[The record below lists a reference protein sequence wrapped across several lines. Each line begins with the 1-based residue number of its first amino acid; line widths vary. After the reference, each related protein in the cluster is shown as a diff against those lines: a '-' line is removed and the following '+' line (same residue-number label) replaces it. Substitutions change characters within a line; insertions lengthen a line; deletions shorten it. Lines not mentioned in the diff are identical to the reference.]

1 MRLTRENA
9 SEKRLKAPS
18 NAPAPAWVV
27 NTSRQ
32 AARNT
37 AAVANALSRHGAI
50 AFNKTRS
57 PEATRVSI
65 SRAASMLAG
74 STLIGLGVSFFVHAR
89 LGLAPYDVLLSALS
103 PRIGLSLGQSAW
115 LMAAL
120 MFSVA
125 ALLGQRTRLSGVA
138 YVLANGFAVDIAVS
152 VIRDAEPLGLRILFA
167 FLGLAAIVGGIS
179 LVVHSGLT
187 GGAFELLMNAGRERG
202 RDPIKVR
209 TGIEL
214 SILTVGIALGG
225 DFGIATIGFAALIGP
240 TMRAF
245 NQALSDHRNGR
256 ALRKAG
262 QPV

>member
-1 MRLTRENA
+1 MRITRDHA
-9 SEKRLKAPS
+9 SEEETKAGSTAPPS
-18 NAPAPAWVV
+18 AWVL

-32 AARNT
+32 AARST

-50 AFNKTRS
+50 AANRTRP
-57 PEATRVSI
+57 PEATRISV
-65 SRAASMLAG
+65 SRAASLLTG
-74 STLIGLGVSFFVHAR
+74 STFIGLGVSFFVHAR

-115 LMAAL
+115 VMAAVL
-120 MFSVA
+120 FSVA
-125 ALLGQRTRLSGVA
+125 ALLGQRPRLSGLA
-138 YVLANGFAVDIAVS
+138 YVAANGFAVDIAVS

-209 TGIEL
+209 TGLEL
-214 SILTVGIALGG
+214 SILAAGIALGG
-225 DFGIATIGFAALIGP
+225 DFGIATIGFAALVGP

-256 ALRKAG
+256 ALRKAA
-262 QPV
+262 